1 MNNKFINIV
10 LLLIMILTACK
21 QDYTPKPRGF
31 MKLEYPAKI
40 YRSFDTTAPFT
51 FDYPEYAE
59 VIPDT
64 SPNAE
69 KFWYNI
75 EFPSFSGTIY
85 LSYKNL
91 NNNLGQYTED
101 SRVLAYKHSIK
112 AEAIEERLISRPG
125 NSVYGLLYDLTGNTA
140 SSLQFYVTDS
150 VTHFLRGSLYFNTT
164 PQKDSLAPVVRF
176 IREDV
181 LHMIETLQWN
191 DEITIRVCP

>member
-10 LLLIMILTACK
+10 LLLMMFLAACR

-64 SPNAE
+64 STNAE

-75 EFPSFSGTIY
+75 EFPSFNGTIY
-85 LSYKNL
+85 LSYKNI
-91 NNNLGQYTED
+91 NNNLGQYIED
-101 SRVLAYKHSIK
+101 SRILAYKHSIK
-112 AEAIEERLISRPG
+112 AEAIEERLISRPE

-150 VTHFLRGSLYFNTT
+150 VTHFIRGSLYFNTT

-191 DEITIRVCP
+191 DEVTI